1 MKRNYLIIS
10 VSSIALLIV
19 LVIQVQ
25 WIVQTAKV
33 KEELFNEKANMV
45 VARTAEVLSADPQA
59 CRNFEI
65 GTGAEELVKTD
76 SLFTSYMDFYDI
88 NTDYSFAVAA
98 PGQSSTQQSNNQ
110 DGAVYKKRLEEE
122 TTQSGLELSFFVEGK
137 NKFILEEMGTLF
149 LTSIVLILVVLVL
162 FWRTIL
168 YLMKEK
174 KIAGHTTEFLNNM
187 THEFKTPLTNIA
199 LAGKMISKDVSQ
211 EGKVKQYTEII
222 LQENEKLR
230 LQIEQVLNMSALERG
245 EIRLQ
250 KVTVDVHQLIKESVN
265 GMSLQI
271 EIRNGMLSLDLKAN
285 RTEINGDRT
294 HLTGAISNL
303 IDNAIKYSHDKP
315 MINISTY
322 NEGNAMV
329 LQIKDNGIG
338 IEKEYQKK
346 IFEKFFRVPTG
357 DIHDVKGFGLGLT
370 YIHKI
375 ITLHGGTIAVESL
388 KDAGTTFSIK
398 IPLADDGN

>member
-1 MKRNYLIIS
+1 MKRSYLIIS

-19 LVIQVQ
+19 LVIQVK

-59 CRNFEI
+59 CRNFES

-76 SLFTSYMDFYDI
+76 SLFSSYMDFYDI

-98 PGQSSTQQSNNQ
+98 PGQSSIEKSNSK
-110 DGAVYKKRLEEE
+110 DETVYKKRLEEE

-168 YLMKEK
+168 SLMKEK

-211 EGKVKQYTEII
+211 ENKVKQYTDII

-245 EIRLQ
+245 EIRLH
-250 KVTVDVHQLIKESVN
+250 KDKIDIHQLIKESVN

-271 EIRNGMLSLDLKAN
+271 EIRNGVLSLDLKATK
-285 RTEINGDRT
+285 TEINGDRA

-303 IDNAIKYSHDKP
+303 IDNAIKYSPEKP
-315 MINISTY
+315 VINILTY
-322 NEGNAMV
+322 NDGNAV
-329 LQIKDNGIG
+329 
-338 IEKEYQKK
+338 
-346 IFEKFFRVPTG
+346 V
-357 DIHDVKGFGLGLT
+357 
-370 YIHKI
+370 
-375 ITLHGGTIAVESL
+375 
-388 KDAGTTFSIK
+388 
-398 IPLADDGN
+398 

>member
-1 MKRNYLIIS
+1 
-10 VSSIALLIV
+10 
-19 LVIQVQ
+19 
-25 WIVQTAKV
+25 
-33 KEELFNEKANMV
+33 
-45 VARTAEVLSADPQA
+45 
-59 CRNFEI
+59 
-65 GTGAEELVKTD
+65 
-76 SLFTSYMDFYDI
+76 
-88 NTDYSFAVAA
+88 
-98 PGQSSTQQSNNQ
+98 
-110 DGAVYKKRLEEE
+110 
-122 TTQSGLELSFFVEGK
+122 
-137 NKFILEEMGTLF
+137 
-149 LTSIVLILVVLVL
+149 
-162 FWRTIL
+162 
-168 YLMKEK
+168 
-174 KIAGHTTEFLNNM
+174 M

-211 EGKVKQYTEII
+211 EGKVKQYTDII

-250 KVTVDVHQLIKESVN
+250 KGPVDLHQLIKESIN

-285 RTEINGDRT
+285 RTEINGDRA

-303 IDNAIKYSHDKP
+303 IDNAIKYSHEKP

-322 NEGNAMV
+322 NEGNAVV

-338 IEKEYQKK
+338 IEKEYQQK

-375 ITLHGGTIAVESL
+375 ITQHGGTIAVESL
-388 KDAGTTFSIK
+388 KGAGTTFSIK
-398 IPLADDGN
+398 IPLAVEGN